1 MDKTILARPRRNGI
15 DAAAMPP
22 PELKAVRHLQPRDIA
37 GWSFFGLACGLTAIG
52 SGLALSGTW
61 LAWAIGQLLLAFAFV
76 QWFVLLHEAGH
87 HTLFR
92 TRSLNR
98 VAGWISG
105 FFALIPYP
113 SWQRIHARHHRWT
126 GWQDLDAT
134 TASLVPRPLA
144 SWERFLVD
152 SAWKT
157 GLPLFSL
164 IYRLSN
170 YWHVRRLAA
179 YLRPAELGQVKF
191 GVAVTLATYGVLA
204 AAVGPTVLIQVFAL
218 GRLLAFAIEDPLLLS
233 QHTHIP
239 QRLAGATPA
248 RPFNSFEQQA
258 FTRSL
263 RLPAFFSRLILH
275 FDAHEL
281 HHMYVRVPGY
291 DLRRIEHRPDNE
303 VDWWTWLKG
312 AKKLRGSV
320 FLFQNREQ
328 TGFDL

>member
-1 MDKTILARPRRNGI
+1 VAPPGI
-15 DAAAMPP
+15 
-22 PELKAVRHLQPRDIA
+22 EEVRHLQPRDAA
-37 GWSFFGLACGLTAIG
+37 GWSFLGLACGLTAAG
-52 SGLALSGTW
+52 AGLAFSGHVAAW
-61 LAWAIGQLLLAFAFV
+61 LFGQLLLAFAFV

-92 TRSLNR
+92 TRWLNR
-98 VAGWISG
+98 ATGWIAG

-134 TASLVPRPLA
+134 TASLVPRVLA
-144 SWERFLVD
+144 PWERHIVD
-152 SAWKT
+152 FAWRAHV
-157 GLPLFSL
+157 PLFSL
-164 IYRLSN
+164 IYRISN
-170 YWHVRRLAA
+170 YWQLPRMAA
-179 YLRPAELGQVKF
+179 YLRTAELAPVRTGIVITL
-191 GVAVTLATYGVLA
+191 VAYALLA
-204 AAVGPTVLIQVFAL
+204 AAVGPLALFQAFAL

-239 QRLAGATPA
+239 QRLAGDAQV
-248 RPFNSFEQQA
+248 RPFSSFEQQA

-263 RLPAFFSRLILH
+263 RLPRRLSWLILH

-291 DLRRIEHRPDNE
+291 CLSRIGYRPDNE

-312 AKKLRGSV
+312 AKKLPGSV
-320 FLFQNREQ
+320 FLFQNRSQ

>member
-1 MDKTILARPRRNGI
+1 LAPQL
-15 DAAAMPP
+15 
-22 PELKAVRHLQPRDIA
+22 EAVRHLQPRDSA
-37 GWSFFGLACGLTAIG
+37 GWCFSGLACGATAAG
-52 SGLALSGTW
+52 LGLALSGSL
-61 LAWAIGQLLLAFAFV
+61 LAWAVGQALLGFAFV

-92 TRSLNR
+92 TRWLNR
-98 VAGWISG
+98 AAGWIAG

-144 SWERFLVD
+144 LWERRVVD
-152 SAWKT
+152 FAWRT
-157 GLPLFSL
+157 HFPLFSM
-164 IYRLSN
+164 IYRVSN
-170 YWHVRRLAA
+170 YWWLPRLAA
-179 YLRPAELGQVKF
+179 YLRSAEL
-191 GVAVTLATYGVLA
+191 ATVRTGILVSLA
-204 AAVGPTVLIQVFAL
+204 AYAVLVAAIGPLLLVKACAL
-218 GRLLAFAIEDPLLLS
+218 GRFLAFAVEDPLLLS

-239 QRLAGATPA
+239 QKLAGANRV
-248 RPFNSFEQQA
+248 RPFEPVEQQT

-263 RLPAFFSRLILH
+263 RLPRFLSWLILH

-291 DLRRIEHRPDNE
+291 DLRRIEYRPGNE
-303 VDWWTWLKG
+303 VDWWAWLKG
-312 AKKLRGSV
+312 AKKLPGSV
-320 FLFQNREQ
+320 FLFQNRAE

>member
-1 MDKTILARPRRNGI
+1 MAPPQI
-15 DAAAMPP
+15 D
-22 PELKAVRHLQPRDIA
+22 AVRHLQPRNAA
-37 GWSFFGLACGLTAIG
+37 GWGFFGLASVISAAGIALAFSG
-52 SGLALSGTW
+52 SLPGWIA
-61 LAWAIGQLLLAFAFV
+61 GQLLLAFAFV

-92 TRSLNR
+92 TRWLNR
-98 VAGWISG
+98 AAGWIAG

-134 TASLVPRPLA
+134 TAALVPRPLA
-144 SWERFLVD
+144 PWERQLVD
-152 SAWKT
+152 FAWRT
-157 GLPLFSL
+157 HLPLFSL
-164 IYRLSN
+164 IYRFSN
-170 YWHVRRLAA
+170 YWQLPRIAVYLRAAELAPVRIGVAAMLAA
-179 YLRPAELGQVKF
+179 YLILVMAAGP
-191 GVAVTLATYGVLA
+191 LALLQA
-204 AAVGPTVLIQVFAL
+204 CAL

-239 QRLAGATPA
+239 QRLAGQA
-248 RPFNSFEQQA
+248 RVRAFGPFEQQA

-263 RLPAFFSRLILH
+263 RLPVLLSRLILH

-291 DLRRIEHRPDNE
+291 RLSQIAYLPGNE

-320 FLFQNREQ
+320 FLFQNRTH

>member
-1 MDKTILARPRRNGI
+1 MS
-15 DAAAMPP
+15 P
-22 PELKAVRHLQPRDIA
+22 PELTDVRHLQPRDTA
-37 GWSFFGLACGLTAIG
+37 GWLFFGLACGTTAVG
-52 SGLALSGTW
+52 AGLALSGNLW
-61 LAWAIGQLLLAFAFV
+61 AWAIGQLLLALAFV

-92 TRSLNR
+92 TRALNR
-98 VAGWISG
+98 AAGWIAG
-105 FFALIPYP
+105 FIALIPYP

-144 SWERFLVD
+144 SWERLLVD

-157 GLPLFSL
+157 GFPLFSL
-164 IYRLSN
+164 IYRISN
-170 YWHVRRLAA
+170 YWHLRRLAA
-179 YLRPAELGQVKF
+179 YLRAAELGQVRF
-191 GVAVTLATYGVLA
+191 GIVVSLAGYVVLA
-204 AAVGPTVLIQVFAL
+204 AAFGPMALIKAFAL

-239 QRLAGATPA
+239 QRLAGAA
-248 RPFNSFEQQA
+248 RVRPFNSFEQQA

-263 RLPAFFSRLILH
+263 RLPAVFSWLILH

-291 DLRRIEHRPDNE
+291 DLRRIGYRPGNE
-303 VDWWTWLKG
+303 VDWWTWLKR
-312 AKKLRGSV
+312 AKALPGSI
-320 FLFQNREQ
+320 FLFQNRGQ

>member
-1 MDKTILARPRRNGI
+1 LAPPRI
-15 DAAAMPP
+15 D
-22 PELKAVRHLQPRDIA
+22 AVRHLQPFDAA
-37 GWSFFGLACGLTAIG
+37 GWLYFGLAGGLTAAG
-52 SGLALSGTW
+52 VWLALSASV
-61 LAWAIGQLLLAFAFV
+61 LPWAVGQVLLAFAFV

-92 TRSLNR
+92 TRWLNR
-98 VAGWISG
+98 PAGWIAG

-134 TASLVPRPLA
+134 TASLVPRALA
-144 SWERFLVD
+144 PWERRIIDF
-152 SAWKT
+152 AWRT
-157 GLPLFSL
+157 YLPLFSV
-164 IYRLSN
+164 IYRVSN
-170 YWHVRRLAA
+170 YWQLPRMAR
-179 YLRPAELGQVKF
+179 YLRPAELAPVRAG
-191 GVAVTLATYGVLA
+191 VTLMLVAYLAFALA
-204 AAVGPTVLIQVFAL
+204 AGPLALLKVFAL
-218 GRLLAFAIEDPLLLS
+218 ARLLAFAVEDPLLLS

-239 QRLAGATPA
+239 QGRAGESQV
-248 RPFNSFEQQA
+248 RPFDPFEQQA

-263 RLPAFFSRLILH
+263 RFPRFFSWLIMH

-291 DLRRIEHRPDNE
+291 KLRQIGYRPGNE

-312 AKKLRGSV
+312 AKKLPGSV
-320 FLFQNREQ
+320 FLFQNRAQ

>member
-1 MDKTILARPRRNGI
+1 
-15 DAAAMPP
+15 MPP
-22 PELKAVRHLQPRDIA
+22 PDLSAVRHLQPRDTA
-37 GWSFFGLACGLTAIG
+37 GWCFFGLACGATTVGA
-52 SGLALSGTW
+52 GLALYGSL
-61 LAWAIGQLLLAFAFV
+61 LAWAIGQLLLTFAFV

-92 TRSLNR
+92 TRALNR
-98 VAGWISG
+98 VAGWIAG

-144 SWERFLVD
+144 SWERRLVD
-152 SAWKT
+152 IAWKT
-157 GLPLFSL
+157 GFPLFSL
-164 IYRLSN
+164 IYRTSN
-170 YWHVRRLAA
+170 YWHFPRMAA
-179 YLRPAELGQVKF
+179 YLRSTELGQVKF
-191 GVAVTLATYGVLA
+191 GIIVTLAGYAVLA
-204 AAVGPTVLIQVFAL
+204 AAVGPMVLIKVFAL

-239 QRLAGATPA
+239 QRLAGGERV
-248 RPFNSFEQQA
+248 RPFSPFEQQA

-263 RLPAFFSRLILH
+263 RLPAVFSWFLLH

-291 DLRRIEHRPDNE
+291 DLRRIGYRPGNE
-303 VDWWTWLKG
+303 VGWWTWLKG
-312 AKKLRGSV
+312 AKKLPGSV
-320 FLFQNREQ
+320 FLFQNRTQ